1 VAAAGSGGERDRGS
15 SGRLVSYGTAPGR
28 WVLLATVL
36 GSGVAFLDGTVVNVA
51 LPAIDRDLSA
61 GFSSLQWVV
70 DAYLLTLG
78 ALVLVGGSLG
88 DIFGRRRMF
97 LVGLVGFMLASGA
110 CGLAPSAGTLIG
122 ARAIQGVAAALLVPG
137 SLALLSSTFAP
148 ADRSRAVGSWSA
160 LATLASAAGPFVG
173 GYLVD
178 AASWRWVFLL
188 NVPLVAVAVAVTLAR
203 VPEPVAARAAGIAR
217 PRLDIAGAAVAVAG
231 LGLVVFPLIEAHRFS
246 GPAAVA
252 IGASGAAGLC
262 VFLLV
267 EHTRAEPMLPLGLF
281 RSRTFTACN
290 LTTVAVYGALG
301 GALFLLVIEL
311 QRALG
316 YSALAA
322 GAALTPITVLLLL
335 LSSPA
340 GRLAGRIGPR
350 SLMTVG
356 PVLAAAGLA
365 MMTRVS
371 PGSSYAGAVLPAAII
386 FGLGMAATVAP
397 LTAAVLG
404 AVDDA
409 RAGVASGVNNAVARV
424 AGLIAVAVLPLVAGL
439 STSRQLSPAA
449 FTVGFHRAMWVAA
462 VVCLLG
468 GLVAYL
474 GVPAKARV
482 AAPVAAPAAEP
493 GVHR

>member
-1 VAAAGSGGERDRGS
+1 MGTVVGEEPAGAAGPTALVRYGS
-15 SGRLVSYGTAPGR
+15 TGGR

-51 LPAIDRDLSA
+51 LPAMGRDLSA
-61 GFSSLQWVV
+61 GFSALQWVL

-97 LVGLVGFMLASGA
+97 LVGLVGFMLASAA
-110 CGLAPSAGTLIG
+110 CGLAPSAGALIV

-148 ADRSRAVGSWSA
+148 GDRARAVGSWSA

-188 NVPLVAVAVAVTLAR
+188 NVPLVAVAVAVTVAR
-203 VPEPVAARAAGIAR
+203 VPEPVAPRAAGVAR
-217 PRLDIAGAAVAVAG
+217 RHLDVAGAGVAVVG
-231 LGLVVFPLIEAHRFS
+231 LGLVVFPLIEADRLS
-246 GPAAVA
+246 TGSALAL
-252 IGASGAAGLC
+252 GAAGAVTLAG
-262 VFLLV
+262 FIWL
-267 EHTRAEPMLPLGLF
+267 EHGRAQPMLPLGLF

-311 QRALG
+311 QRGLA

-322 GAALTPITVLLLL
+322 GAALTPVTVLLLL

-350 SLMTVG
+350 LPMTVG
-356 PVLAAAGLA
+356 PVLAAGGLA
-365 MMTRVS
+365 LMTRIG
-371 PGSSYAGAVLPAAII
+371 PGASYAAAVLPAAVV
-386 FGLGMAATVAP
+386 FGLGMSATVAP
-397 LTAAVLG
+397 LTCLGLPACAMSRRAA
-404 AVDDA
+404 
-409 RAGVASGVNNAVARV
+409 
-424 AGLIAVAVLPLVAGL
+424 
-439 STSRQLSPAA
+439 
-449 FTVGFHRAMWVAA
+449 M
-462 VVCLLG
+462 
-468 GLVAYL
+468 
-474 GVPAKARV
+474 
-482 AAPVAAPAAEP
+482 AP
-493 GVHR
+493 